1 MESNT
6 DFECRDYLHET
17 CLEKQAEEQVM
28 TTVLVV
34 DDLASQRQL
43 VAGLLC
49 RQRRYE
55 LAFAGNGKE
64 ALQRLGAQPVDLVVT
79 DLMMPEM
86 DGLELL
92 RAVRRDYPQLPV
104 ILMTASGSEHLAVQA
119 LQEGAASYVPKSV
132 LARRLAET
140 VASVLSASRKE
151 RTHVQLGRRLTSQ
164 EFKFVLENDADLI
177 LGLPFYLKTYLLA
190 AGFTDHL
197 TLVRMHMVLEEALV
211 NALYHG
217 NLEVGT
223 QMREQN
229 SDEFFLLA
237 SNRAKESPYQERRIR
252 VGVKLLT
259 GEEAEFTIRDEGP
272 GFNPANLPHSDDVA
286 SLDQPHGR
294 GVRLMRTFMD
304 EVRYNETGNMVTMV
318 KRLKPVVAREA

>member
-1 MESNT
+1 MNT
-6 DFECRDYLHET
+6 GSDFECRDYLHET
-17 CLEKQAEEQVM
+17 CLSNQAEEEAM
-28 TTVLVV
+28 ATVLVV

-55 LAFAGNGKE
+55 LAFAANGKE
-64 ALQRLGAQPVDLVVT
+64 ALQRLAGQAIDLVVT
-79 DLMMPEM
+79 DLLMPEM

-151 RTHVQLGRRLTSQ
+151 RTHVQLGRRLASQ
-164 EFKFVLENDADLI
+164 EFKFELENDADLL
-177 LGLPFYLKTYLLA
+177 LGLPFYLKNYLIA

-197 TLVRMHMVLEEALV
+197 ALVRTHMVLEEALV

-223 QMREQN
+223 ELRDKN
-229 SDEFFLLA
+229 ADEFFELA
-237 SNRAKESPYQERRIR
+237 NRRSKEAPYQQRRIHVR
-252 VGVKLLT
+252 VHLET
-259 GEEAEFTIRDEGP
+259 GKEAEFTIRDEGP
-272 GFNPANLPHSDDVA
+272 GFNPANLPRSDDVA

-304 EVRYNETGNMVTMV
+304 EVRYNETGNTVTMI
-318 KRLKPVVAREA
+318 KRLNG